1 MSANTAIQLQFIQYC
16 VVKIVEITE
25 LVDIG
30 DYTVGSRRPSG
41 IAFKVSLGVAIAVA
55 TSLESPK
62 VIVSVVACVWSVLV
76 VSGSLR

>member
-16 VVKIVEITE
+16 VVKMVEITE
-25 LVDIG
+25 MVDIG
-30 DYTVGSRRPSG
+30 DYRIKEAR
-41 IAFKVSLGVAIAVA
+41 FKVSLGVAIAVT

-62 VIVSVVACVWSVLV
+62 VTVSAVACVWSVLV